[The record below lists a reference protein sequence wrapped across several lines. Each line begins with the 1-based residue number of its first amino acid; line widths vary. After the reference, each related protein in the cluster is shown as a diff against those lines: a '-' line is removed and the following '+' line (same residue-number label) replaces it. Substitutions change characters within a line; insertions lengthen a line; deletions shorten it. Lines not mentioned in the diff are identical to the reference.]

1 MTTREGYQP
10 TEKLD
15 TSKPPQDTT
24 GVPDD
29 RPSVFETK
37 AIEWMVKRIKENI
50 SREIIDDA
58 KAIGR
63 YKLVMGVDTL
73 KLSLV
78 LTPTSVKNPDTSGRE
93 CQ

>member
-24 GVPDD
+24 GVPEMCFRTYQGVSEIRKVMKEIKDKKGGID
-29 RPSVFETK
+29 TPSNYPTK
-37 AIEWMVKRIKENI
+37 PLR
-50 SREIIDDA
+50 
-58 KAIGR
+58 
-63 YKLVMGVDTL
+63 
-73 KLSLV
+73 
-78 LTPTSVKNPDTSGRE
+78 SVKNPDTSGRE